1 MSQREGPHLDA
12 VDPRLAFLARA
23 SARLILVEAG
33 KLGFEVFDRD
43 ERSIGVYPTQREAA
57 NAIPNKEKKC
67 S

>member
-1 MSQREGPHLDA
+1 MT
-12 VDPRLAFLARA
+12 DPRLVFLARA

-43 ERSIGVYPTQREAA
+43 ERSISPTQREAA
-57 NAIPNKEKKC
+57 NAIPNTEEKKC

>member
-1 MSQREGPHLDA
+1 MIA
-12 VDPRLAFLARA
+12 PRLVFLARA

-57 NAIPNKEKKC
+57 NAIPNNEEKKC